1 MKNILKTIFLFSFTT
16 ILAQVSVVKESPFS
30 SYYLGVPIYPKESVD
45 YRAFLG
51 EYNVWN
57 NKAFYIADYYFQP
70 CKSGCK
76 TLNLVMTDGTENG
89 TVVLKNLISSTVSN
103 PIAIQFKPAGNYIYF
118 TIQYTDS
125 ASNIFLELWRTD
137 GTAAGTFRVDQV
149 QNPVSP
155 QKRFFSIE
163 IGGDEYNG
171 NRGPRYKTDSHIGNT
186 FYYLKYSTA
195 QRKWEIWK
203 TDGSQIQAV
212 TNSPLIDLVNDTG
225 YLTSYNNKLYLLDKN
240 YNLVSYDGSVFS
252 NVIPFTIGDT
262 GGGGQGVVTRV
273 YQIGTIF
280 KDKLY
285 IGARINNISGI
296 FSLDSQNIS
305 QFIFKKD
312 ASSIGFDFMKTK
324 DHLVFVSS
332 GATSEVIL
340 TNGIPGNSNR
350 IFYQPNTTTI
360 IKQMFTDNDNIF
372 FITRPYDTSQ
382 MMNGKIYRANSDGSN
397 LTSVNCNLEYALDRY
412 ENYKIYKNTLWF
424 NYRLPD
430 APNSV
435 GEELWRTD
443 GIGLSQAFDQY
454 TEIFGGYNGSFGA
467 SYFFKLND
475 EMYFFGL
482 KNSSTN
488 ALYRLKGDF
497 TFNNS
502 QNDSKWSNAGN
513 WNVGLTPLTQN
524 DAIIPSGFTPNVDAD
539 AFAKNLSVASPLNL
553 SSGSLYITGNLELN
567 SKISLNNNA
576 VNLKGTS
583 SNITGGNA
591 TNYIV
596 TNGTGSVNVENLNS
610 ARGTVNLPIGT
621 ATNYNPVSIA
631 NTGTSD
637 TFSARVSDGI
647 SNTTNGAV
655 NATWE
660 ISEATAGGS
669 NVSLT
674 LGWNASQQNAAFDSG
689 TAKVGHYLNGNW
701 TEENSGAISNNSI
714 TATGISS
721 FSPFAV
727 MNFGALAASD
737 FSKSKVLIYPNPFNE
752 NLNISTEN
760 GGVVYFYDLS
770 GKLVSTSILMKG
782 TNSLNKSSLAKGVY
796 IYQIRNTIGEILS
809 SGKVIKK

>member
-16 ILAQVSVVKESPFS
+16 ILAQVSVVKESPYS
-30 SYYLGVPIYPKESVD
+30 SNYLGVPVYPKENVN

-70 CKSGCK
+70 CKSGCN

-203 TDGSQIQAV
+203 TDGSQSQAV

-296 FSLDSQNIS
+296 FSLDNQNIS

-340 TNGIPGNSNR
+340 TDGIPGNSNR
-350 IFYQPNTTTI
+350 IFYHPNTTTI

-424 NYRLPD
+424 DYNLPT
-430 APNSV
+430 APTTE
-435 GEELWRTD
+435 GKELWRTD
-443 GIGLSQAFDQY
+443 GVTLSQAFDQIK
-454 TEIFGGYNGSFGA
+454 TINFGYNGSLDA
-467 SYFFKLND
+467 KYFFRLND
-475 EMYFFGL
+475 DLFFFGY
-482 KNSSTN
+482 KDNFST
-488 ALYRLKGDF
+488 ALYKFKGDF

-502 QNDSKWSNAGN
+502 VDNSWNNPNN
-513 WNVGLTPLTQN
+513 WNSTLTPLTQN
-524 DAIIPSGFTPNVDAD
+524 DAIIPVNVTPQINSDV
-539 AFAKNLSVASPLNL
+539 FAKNLFVSSPLNI
-553 SSGSLYITGNLELN
+553 SAGNLNVSGNLN
-567 SKISLNNNA
+567 LGAKITLNNNNL
-576 VNLKGTS
+576 NLKGNS
-583 SNITGGNA
+583 SQITNA
-591 TNYIV
+591 NASNYIV
-596 TNGTGSVNVENLNS
+596 TNGNGTVNVENLN
-610 ARGTVNLPIGT
+610 AERGTVNLPIGT

-631 NTGTSD
+631 NTGASD

-669 NVSLT
+669 NVSLS
-674 LGWNASQQNAAFDSG
+674 LGWNASQQNAAFDSAS
-689 TAKVGHYLNGNW
+689 AKVGHYLNGNW
-701 TEENSGAISNNSI
+701 TAENSGAVSNNSI

-737 FSKSKVLIYPNPFNE
+737 FSKSKVSVYPNPFNE

-760 GGVVYFYDLS
+760 GGLVHFYDLS
-770 GKLVSTSILMKG
+770 GKLVSTSVLMKG
-782 TNSLNKSSLAKGVY
+782 TNTLNKSSLAKGAY
-796 IYQIRNTIGEILS
+796 IYQIKNTSGEVVS